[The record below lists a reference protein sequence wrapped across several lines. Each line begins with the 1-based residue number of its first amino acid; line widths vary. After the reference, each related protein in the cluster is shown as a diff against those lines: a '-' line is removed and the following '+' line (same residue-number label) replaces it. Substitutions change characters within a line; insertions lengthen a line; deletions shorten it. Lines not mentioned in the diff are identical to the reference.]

1 MTASSRVGE
10 LFQKRGVTT
19 LANDTAVHI
28 ALSMLGVF
36 AALIYVVVA
45 FCLALLLT
53 VSSVVETKAW
63 WGVSGPLVISIF
75 VYVAVMV
82 TVLEV
87 VRSSF
92 KAVFVCFVQVSVLSV
107 SN

>member
-1 MTASSRVGE
+1 
-10 LFQKRGVTT
+10 
-19 LANDTAVHI
+19 
-28 ALSMLGVF
+28 MLGVF
-36 AALIYVVVA
+36 TALIYVVVA

-53 VSSVVETKAW
+53 VSSVVETEAW
-63 WGVSGPLVISIF
+63 WEVSGPLVISFF

-92 KAVFVCFVQVSVLSV
+92 KAVFVCFVQVNVLSS
-107 SN
+107 SNHACLHSVRVELNAHPQSVFYSR